1 MNSIR
6 CSSNGSMRGAGDKAL
21 TVLQEQLVP
30 SSVTN
35 EDFLKQC
42 LSGDAVKKLLK
53 ACVKAEKNL
62 AKASAI
68 EEDMATRLA
77 AAKSAARAQIT
88 MWGVLTIMAEGDLQA
103 QNKKGTDFRAALKE
117 IWGEHKKM
125 LASRLG
131 PEMSK
136 RVTDTIAGAR
146 SCNQRTTL
154 SSRARSSRGRVRN
167 ARLPRGQP
175 GAAREP
181 DRLPA
186 CMARASAASQFR
198 KLVSPAA
205 SQWFSCQLDWTPHGC
220 GTSSVDSRS

>member
-1 MNSIR
+1 
-6 CSSNGSMRGAGDKAL
+6 MRAAGDKGL

-136 RVTDTIAGAR
+136 RVTDTIAGALIV
-146 SCNQRTTL
+146 QPKDDTE
-154 SSRARSSRGRVRN
+154 
-167 ARLPRGQP
+167 QP
-175 GAAREP
+175 GEEQPRKSAKCKAATRSAGS
-181 DRLPA
+181 RK
-186 CMARASAASQFR
+186 RA
-198 KLVSPAA
+198 
-205 SQWFSCQLDWTPHGC
+205 
-220 GTSSVDSRS
+220 